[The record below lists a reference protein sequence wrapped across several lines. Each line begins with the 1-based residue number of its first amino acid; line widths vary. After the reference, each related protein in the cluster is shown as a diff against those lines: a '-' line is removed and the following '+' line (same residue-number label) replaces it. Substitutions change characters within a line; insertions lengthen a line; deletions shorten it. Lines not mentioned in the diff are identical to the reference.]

1 MLPQANFIVC
11 ECLRF
16 FLVNVMMM
24 IIIIIIIIIIL
35 TIILIQ

>member
-16 FLVNVMMM
+16 SLVNVMMM
-24 IIIIIIIIIIL
+24 IIIIIIIIL